1 MTIKK
6 YYINELTVSKSVFD
20 FFIRDYSKAE
30 AWAEISKNEHL
41 LKKSLEEK
49 EEFVK
54 IIYEE
59 SKKELEEYKNAV
71 INGVQFAIGD

>member
-1 MTIKK
+1 MTSKK
-6 YYINELTVSKSVFD
+6 YYINELIVPQNVFD
-20 FFIRDYSKAE
+20 FFIKDYSKAE

-49 EEFVK
+49 EAFVK

-59 SKKELEEYKNAV
+59 AKKELEEYKSAV
-71 INGVQFAIGD
+71 INGVQFIIGD